1 MIIKRLTPSIVFGT
15 LFSLLLIAN
24 NSQADN
30 QLLIT
35 DDGREVLLNDD
46 GSWTFRSSDRFA
58 SSHDG
63 RRIRLKE
70 DGSWQYADDAP
81 PSPREKSA
89 NLESGDKNLKKSS
102 SKNYAKKGF
111 KNTRVKTQTVFYVQL
126 NDSSLIKATSS
137 DSDISLI
144 EIKDNN
150 GKNYPVISI
159 KPDTANSII
168 IRAKK
173 SPTILDDARS
183 MEITLK
189 AGLFGIK
196 SPVTLSRRIVDFD
209 KKDVD
214 GFD

>member
-81 PSPREKSA
+81 PSPREKAQIS
-89 NLESGDKNLKKSS
+89 NPEIKLEKVIIEKF
-102 SKNYAKKGF
+102 AKKGF